1 MLKYTA
7 KIPCRFCGNPFE
19 VGDTI
24 PAELIEP
31 SRTHALI
38 REGVIARVEIDD
50 KPVAAEASAEENTE
64 PEQVKAEGKPGNR
77 KKGAK

>member
-1 MLKYTA
+1 MLKYIA
-7 KIPCRFCGNPFE
+7 KMPCRFCGNPFE
-19 VGDTI
+19 VGNTI

-50 KPVAAEASAEENTE
+50 KTVAAEVSAEENTE
-64 PEQVKAEGKPGNR
+64 PEQVKAEGKPSNR